1 MADESYM
8 LTGKLP
14 DGTVLRIALTGDR
27 LTVGRSTPG
36 RPGCDVV
43 LGHDTVSHSHALL
56 ERREG
61 GWIVSDA
68 GSRNGTKVNGIAIA
82 RQMLTDGDVVSFG
95 KVSLTYQASVSGGPQ
110 THTMATRVV
119 SESEMGALSSCPSV
133 SSLVGRSVALQN
145 AVRLAVKAARARTEP
160 LVMIN
165 GESGTGKELFARLIY
180 DESRRRGGKFVVVN
194 CGAFDSSL
202 VNDTLFGHVKGAFT
216 NADKDRAG
224 VFEEADGGMVF
235 LDEIGEISAEV
246 QAKLLRV
253 IQEKTLSRLG
263 SNVEKKVDVRIVCAT
278 NRDLRKMAAEG
289 KFREDLYYRLNVISI
304 MLPPLR
310 ERIGDIEDLVRH
322 FVDLFGGGL
331 VTVSEVA
338 MKRLCRYRWPGN
350 VRELRNVMER
360 IVTLAEGDE
369 IQAEELPPE
378 ILDGEAEAAEEPA
391 EPKTSSE
398 SAETGRSGTLEE
410 QEISYIQK
418 VLDDCGGNV
427 SDAARVLDIGRSTLN
442 AKIAKYGLRVSR

>member
-14 DGTVLRIALTGDR
+14 DGTMLRIVLTGER
-27 LTVGRSTPG
+27 LTVGRPAQG
-36 RPGCDVV
+36 RPCDIV

-56 ERREG
+56 ERRRG

-68 GSRNGTKVNGIAIA
+68 GSRNGTKVNGIAVA
-82 RQMLTDGDVVSFG
+82 RQMLADGDVVSFG
-95 KVSLTYQASVSGGPQ
+95 NVSLTYRSVVAGGAQAE
-110 THTMATRVV
+110 HAMETRVV
-119 SESEMGALSSCPSV
+119 SKAEVDDMSSGPSA

-160 LVMIN
+160 LVTIS

-180 DESRRRGGKFVVVN
+180 DESRRRDGKFVIVN
-194 CGAFDSSL
+194 CGALGAAL
-202 VNDTLFGHVKGAFT
+202 VDDTLFGHVKGAFT

-224 VFEEADGGMVF
+224 VFEEADGGTVF
-235 LDEIGEISAEV
+235 LDEIGELSAEIQV
-246 QAKLLRV
+246 KLLRV
-253 IQEKTLSRLG
+253 IQEKTLTRLG

-278 NRDLRKMAAEG
+278 NRDLRKMVAEK

-304 MLPPLR
+304 VLPPLR
-310 ERIGDIEDLVRH
+310 ERTGDIEDLIRH

-331 VTVSEVA
+331 VTVSDEA
-338 MKRLCRYRWPGN
+338 MKLLCKYSWPGN
-350 VRELRNVMER
+350 VRELRNVVER
-360 IVTLAEGDE
+360 IVTLAEGEE
-369 IQAEELPPE
+369 IQVGDLPPE
-378 ILDGEAEAAEEPA
+378 ITDAEPSEESETSSTPA
-391 EPKTSSE
+391 EP
-398 SAETGRSGTLEE
+398 GHLGTLEE
-410 QEISYIQK
+410 REIAYIQK

-442 AKIAKYGLRVSR
+442 AKIAKFGLRVSR

>member
-14 DGTVLRIALTGDR
+14 DGTQLRIALTGER
-27 LTVGRSTPG
+27 LTVGRPSSG
-36 RPGCDVV
+36 RPCDIV

-56 ERREG
+56 ERRDG

-68 GSRNGTKVNGIAIA
+68 GSRNGTKVNGIAVA
-82 RQMLTDGDVVSFG
+82 RQMLTDGDVISFG
-95 KVSLTYQASVSGGPQ
+95 NVGLTYRAVDAGGAKSE
-110 THTMATRVV
+110 HAMETRVV
-119 SESEMGALSSCPSV
+119 SKAEVDDISSARSA

-145 AVRLAVKAARARTEP
+145 AVRLAVKAARARSEP

-194 CGAFDSSL
+194 CGAFDASL

-216 NADKDRAG
+216 NADKERAG

-253 IQEKTLSRLG
+253 IQEKTLTRLG

-310 ERIGDIEDLVRH
+310 ERTGDIEDLIRH

-331 VTVSEVA
+331 VTVSDAA
-338 MKRLCRYRWPGN
+338 MKLLCQYSWPGN
-350 VRELRNVMER
+350 VRELRNVVER
-360 IVTLAEGDE
+360 IVTLAEDEMIQVGD
-369 IQAEELPPE
+369 LPPE
-378 ILDGEAEAAEEPA
+378 IADLNPVVESE
-391 EPKTSSE
+391 TSSMPVE
-398 SAETGRSGTLEE
+398 SGHSGTLEE
-410 QEISYIQK
+410 REIAYIQE
-418 VLDDCGGNV
+418 VLDNCGGNV

-442 AKIAKYGLRVSR
+442 AKIAKHGLHVTR